1 MIGFMAAAS
10 VVQGNNT
17 DAVLDS
23 ARTPVVQGG
32 DVAAG

>member
-1 MIGFMAAAS
+1 MIGVMAAAS

-23 ARTPVVQGG
+23 AGTAVVQGA
-32 DVAAG
+32 DAAG